1 MKNKKVENIIT
12 AILAAAVLITGG
24 MSLYS
29 YLSEQKAKNEYDTI
43 RQEAVVEESRVEET
57 EEVQVKNYPDLQ
69 IDFANLKKT
78 NPDFRGWLYFPA
90 LDISYPVVQGEDNT
104 YYLKHSFE

>member
-78 NPDFRGWLYFPA
+78 IRISGDGFIFRLR
-90 LDISYPVVQGEDNT
+90 ISAIRWYRART
-104 YYLKHSFE
+104 TIII

>member
-43 RQEAVVEESRVEET
+43 RQEAVVEESRVEDSRR
-57 EEVQVKNYPDLQ
+57 PIRISGDGF
-69 IDFANLKKT
+69 I
-78 NPDFRGWLYFPA
+78 FRRW
-90 LDISYPVVQGEDNT
+90 ISAIRWYRART
-104 YYLKHSFE
+104 TIII

>member
-43 RQEAVVEESRVEET
+43 KRIKEEENE
-57 EEVQVKNYPDLQ
+57 
-69 IDFANLKKT
+69 
-78 NPDFRGWLYFPA
+78 
-90 LDISYPVVQGEDNT
+90 
-104 YYLKHSFE
+104 

>member
-43 RQEAVVEESRVEET
+43 RQEAVVEESRVGRDGRST
-57 EEVQVKNYPDLQ
+57 
-69 IDFANLKKT
+69 
-78 NPDFRGWLYFPA
+78 
-90 LDISYPVVQGEDNT
+90 GEKLPRSAD
-104 YYLKHSFE
+104 

>member
-69 IDFANLKKT
+69 ILQISRRPIRISGDGFI
-78 NPDFRGWLYFPA
+78 FRRW
-90 LDISYPVVQGEDNT
+90 ISAIRWYRART
-104 YYLKHSFE
+104 TIII